1 MGNFTV
7 GSMSY
12 SADERLKTAEE
23 RSFDEFERL
32 KANAHEEIEALAQQR
47 AKLQRAQTA
56 LNLAMESID
65 RAILIK
71 EKVRADV
78 DALWAQKQ
86 YTTEYLSAE
95 VEKVRNRANEELRG
109 LLEGVQS
116 AVVTLREKVDSERG
130 KLDLKDSGFQTALQL
145 IQMGGDA
152 LDASTQREI
161 IALLSGNAAT
171 LKAILPVAKKKDLHI
186 AVQTA
191 EAEIAR
197 LERAALFPEKLSET
211 APSLLYSIETAVNVS
226 EIYAYAELFAKAYG
240 LKVPE
245 RAKGVVPYL
254 MRNAAGL

>member
-23 RSFDEFERL
+23 RTFDDFERL
-32 KANAHEEIEALAQQR
+32 KANAHEEIEAIAQQR
-47 AKLQRAQTA
+47 AKQQAAQTA
-56 LNLAMESID
+56 LNRAMESVD

-71 EKVRADV
+71 EKVRADT
-78 DALWAQKQ
+78 DALWMQKQ
-86 YTTEYLSAE
+86 YTTEYLAAE
-95 VEKVRNRANEELRG
+95 VEKVRKRGNEELNG
-109 LLEGVQS
+109 LLPGVQA
-116 AVVTLREKVDSERG
+116 AVVTLQEKVDSERG
-130 KLDLKDSGFQTALQL
+130 KLDLKDPAFQTALQL

-171 LKAILPVAKKKDLHI
+171 LKAILPIAKKKGLHM

-197 LERAALFPEKLSET
+197 LERAALFPEKLSEM
-211 APSLLYSIETAVNVS
+211 APSLLYSIESAVNVS
-226 EIYAYAELFAKAYG
+226 EIYAEAEIFAKAYG
-240 LKVPE
+240 LKVPV
-245 RAKGVVPYL
+245 RAKGVMPCL

>member
-23 RSFDEFERL
+23 HCFDEFERL
-32 KANAHEEIEALAQQR
+32 KANAHEEVEAIAQQR
-47 AKLQRAQTA
+47 AKQQQTQTA
-56 LNLAMESID
+56 LNSAMESVD
-65 RAILIK
+65 KAILIK
-71 EKVRADV
+71 EKARADA

-95 VEKVRNRANEELRG
+95 VEKVRKRANEELRG
-109 LLEGVQS
+109 LLPGVQA
-116 AVVTLREKVDSERG
+116 AVVTLQEKVDSERG
-130 KLDLKDSGFQTALQL
+130 KLNLKDSAFQTALHL

-161 IALLSGNAAT
+161 IATLSGNAAT
-171 LKAILPVAKKKDLHI
+171 LKAILPVAKKKGLHI
-186 AVQTA
+186 AAQTA
-191 EAEIAR
+191 ETEVAR
-197 LERAALFPEKLSET
+197 LERAALFPEKLSEM
-211 APSLLYSIETAVNVS
+211 APSLMYSIESAVNVS
-226 EIYAYAELFAKAYG
+226 AIYADAEFFAKAYG

-245 RAKGVVPYL
+245 RSNGVMPYL